1 MNLEQQ
7 QKIVVE
13 ALENVKG
20 HDIQVYD
27 TQPLTS
33 LFDRVVIVS
42 GTSDRQ
48 TRSLAHEVARQAKQF
63 GLEVIAIEG
72 EDSGEWV
79 LIDLGDI
86 VVHCMQP
93 AIRDYY
99 QLEELWGDRPIDL
112 QSIQDTPMPIA
123 PKKTQES

>member
-13 ALENVKG
+13 ALENIKG
-20 HDIQVYD
+20 HDIKVFD

-33 LFDRVVIVS
+33 LFDRIIIVS

-48 TRSLAHEVARQAKQF
+48 TRALAHEVAREAKKY
-63 GLEVIAIEG
+63 GLDIIAMEG
-72 EDSGEWV
+72 ENSGEWV

-93 AIRDYY
+93 AIRAYY
-99 QLEELWGDRPIDL
+99 QLEDLWGDHPIEL
-112 QSIQDTPMPIA
+112 QIIQDTPMPV
-123 PKKTQES
+123 PEKNSKP